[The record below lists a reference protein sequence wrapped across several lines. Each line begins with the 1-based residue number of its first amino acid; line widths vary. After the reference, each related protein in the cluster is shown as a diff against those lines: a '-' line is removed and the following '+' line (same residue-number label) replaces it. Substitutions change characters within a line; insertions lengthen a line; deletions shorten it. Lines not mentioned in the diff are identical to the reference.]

1 MKNEGGPAFPVA
13 AYTLDTSGKPMLMVK
28 DGMPLRDYFIAHAP
42 AQEIANLVP
51 ISLKDCAAYLGID
64 AADYRRLYERRSH
77 YLLVLAKARGEWAD
91 AMIEAGKKP

>member
-28 DGMPLRDYFIAHAP
+28 DGMTLRDYFIAHAP

-51 ISLKDCAAYLGID
+51 ASLKDCAAYIGID
-64 AADYRRLYERRSH
+64 AADYKSNFH
-77 YLLVLAKARGEWAD
+77 YLLVLAKTRGEWAD